1 MGCQNTIELCI
12 AARYFCSKTATL
24 YSLGREFS
32 EFYSWHTM
40 PGANCALV
48 GCSTSR
54 KSDLSLFKLPF
65 AGQGDSEVTVKLKTD
80 ARKEWLRVILRTRE
94 MTPQLKTKIEKNT
107 IFLCE
112 RHFKPEVIFQRKY

>member
-1 MGCQNTIELCI
+1 
-12 AARYFCSKTATL
+12 
-24 YSLGREFS
+24 
-32 EFYSWHTM
+32 M
-40 PGANCALV
+40 PGANCASV

-80 ARKEWLRVILRTRE
+80 ARKEWLRFILRTRE
-94 MTPQLKTKIEKNT
+94 MTPHLKTKIEKNT

-112 RHFKPEVIFQRKY
+112 CHFKPEVIFQRKYGPHLILRKFMLISHFVYIYM

>member
-1 MGCQNTIELCI
+1 MVCENTIERCI
-12 AARYFCSKTATL
+12 AATYFFSKTATL

-54 KSDLSLFKLPF
+54 KSNLSLFKLPF
-65 AGQGDSEVTVKLKTD
+65 AWQGDSEVTAKLKTD
-80 ARKEWLRVILRTRE
+80 ARKE
-94 MTPQLKTKIEKNT
+94 
-107 IFLCE
+107 
-112 RHFKPEVIFQRKY
+112 

>member
-1 MGCQNTIELCI
+1 MHGVRKYKERCI
-12 AARYFCSKTATL
+12 AATYFFSETATL

-54 KSDLSLFKLPF
+54 KSNLSLFKLPF
-65 AGQGDSEVTVKLKTD
+65 AGQGDSEVTAKLKTD
-80 ARKEWLRVILRTRE
+80 TRKE
-94 MTPQLKTKIEKNT
+94 
-107 IFLCE
+107 
-112 RHFKPEVIFQRKY
+112 

>member
-1 MGCQNTIELCI
+1 
-12 AARYFCSKTATL
+12 
-24 YSLGREFS
+24 
-32 EFYSWHTM
+32 M

-65 AGQGDSEVTVKLKTD
+65 AEQGDSEVMVNLKMD
-80 ARKEWLRVILRTRE
+80 ARKEWLRVILQTRE
-94 MTPQLKTKIEKNT
+94 MTPYLRTKIEKNT

-112 RHFKPEVIFQRKY
+112 HHFKPEVIFQRKYGPHLILRKYMLISHFVYIYM